1 MESPGIKRSTDAP
14 ADTVGVARET
24 PVPRGGIRA
33 GALVHTH
40 GPSSTWGVLRH
51 THFRRVWAASF
62 VSNSGNWM
70 ELVGIQMTVAT
81 ITGELKM
88 LGIHGA
94 ATLTPI
100 LVFGLFGGL
109 AADRFNR
116 RTLLVVT
123 QGMLMLLAIAVA
135 VASMFRWERPITQVW
150 VLIGLGS
157 LQGLVMAFNM
167 PAWQVMTPR
176 LVPKD
181 ELTAAITLNGIQFNL
196 ARAVGPALAGLI
208 MGTWGTT
215 PLFWLNAATFLG
227 VMLAVWY
234 TPDAPAPAS
243 DGRNPWRQIGYAV
256 AYIVR
261 GRGPLAIFM
270 AMFLMSMLAAPLVRL
285 LSMFVIDVYHLHGD
299 AADKTVGWLL
309 GVQGIGAVIG
319 GLCLRSIP
327 RWYPKHH
334 FIPLAV
340 AACGMAIT
348 LFALARD
355 QRLGY
360 AAMGVVGFF
369 WIWAF
374 NQSWAAMQ
382 NIVPDAMRG
391 RVMSVA
397 NVAAFGATAAGGLA
411 GGYFGELLAGVSLP
425 LVGIVSKAA
434 STQAAIGAL
443 SIMLMLAGLVMM
455 IWRVP
460 EVDGLQRGSAT
471 WRERLDFINAI
482 TARNHR
488 PSFEDDTASPG
499 RVA

>member
-1 MESPGIKRSTDAP
+1 M
-14 ADTVGVARET
+14 
-24 PVPRGGIRA
+24 
-33 GALVHTH
+33 
-40 GPSSTWGVLRH
+40 LRH

-123 QGMLMLLAIAVA
+123 QAMLMVLAVAVA
-135 VASMFRWERPITQVW
+135 VASMLRWEKPITQVW
-150 VLIGLGS
+150 VLIALGS

-176 LVPKD
+176 LVPKT

-196 ARAVGPALAGLI
+196 ARAIGPALAGLI

-227 VMLAVWY
+227 VMLAVWH
-234 TPDAPAPAS
+234 TPDAPAPKS
-243 DGRNPWRQIGYAV
+243 DGRHAWRQIGDAIS
-256 AYIVR
+256 YIVR

-299 AADKTVGWLL
+299 AADKTIGWLL
-309 GVQGIGAVIG
+309 GVQGLGAVAG
-319 GLCLRSIP
+319 GLCLRYIP
-327 RWYPKHH
+327 PWYPKHH

-340 AACGMAIT
+340 AACGLAIT
-348 LFALARD
+348 LFALAQD
-355 QRLGY
+355 QWLGY
-360 AAMGVVGFF
+360 AAMTVVGFF

-382 NIVPDAMRG
+382 NIVPDSMRG

-411 GGYFGELLAGVSLP
+411 GGYFGELLAGRTLP
-425 LVGIVSKAA
+425 LIGIVVSKAA
-434 STQAAIGAL
+434 STQAAIGGL
-443 SIMLMLAGLVMM
+443 SVLLLLSGLVMM
-455 IWRVP
+455 ILRVP
-460 EVDGLQRGSAT
+460 EVDGLPRASAT
-471 WRERLDFINAI
+471 WRERLDLFNAI

-488 PSFEDDTASPG
+488 PPLDDDTASPG

>member
-1 MESPGIKRSTDAP
+1 MESPGIQRSTDAAQVP
-14 ADTVGVARET
+14 APAR
-24 PVPRGGIRA
+24 
-33 GALVHTH
+33 H
-40 GPSSTWGVLRH
+40 GLFARDGVLRH

-81 ITGELKM
+81 ITGDLRM

-109 AADRFNR
+109 AADRINR
-116 RTLLVVT
+116 RKLLVVT
-123 QGMLMLLAIAVA
+123 QAMLMVLAAAVA
-135 VASMFRWERPITQVW
+135 VASMVHWEKPMTLVW

-176 LVPKD
+176 LVPKS

-215 PLFWLNAATFLG
+215 PLFVVNALTFMG
-227 VMLAVWY
+227 VMFAVVR
-234 TPDAPAPAS
+234 TPDAPAPRH
-243 DGRNPWRQIGYAV
+243 DGRKAWRQIGDAIG
-256 AYIVR
+256 YIAL

-270 AMFLMSMLAAPLVRL
+270 AMLLMSMLAAPLVRL
-285 LSMFVIDVYHLHGD
+285 LSMFVIDVYALHGD

-309 GVQGIGAVIG
+309 GVQGIGAVAG
-319 GLCLRSIP
+319 GLCLRYVP
-327 RWYPKHH
+327 VWYPKHH
-334 FIPLAV
+334 FIPLSV
-340 AACGMAIT
+340 AACGLAIT
-348 LFALARD
+348 VFALFTVPWM
-355 QRLGY
+355 GY
-360 AAMGVVGFF
+360 VAMAVVGFF

-382 NIVPDAMRG
+382 NVVPDAMRG

-411 GGYFGELLAGVSLP
+411 GGYFGELLAGRALP
-425 LVGIVSKAA
+425 LVGVVSKAA

-443 SIMLMLAGLVMM
+443 AVLLLISGLVMM
-455 IWRVP
+455 VWRVP
-460 EVDGLQRGSAT
+460 EVDGLPRADAT
-471 WRERLDFINAI
+471 WRKRLDLFNAV

-488 PSFEDDTASPG
+488 PVDDAAAGPG
-499 RVA
+499 NVA